1 MPNPAPSAADTG
13 LPDDMDALRRDIYR
27 ANDMAGALAI
37 LTWDALNGTDTRAA
51 QVAWGVAEDLAEKLG
66 ALADKADEWKLR
78 VKRAARKGLEA

>member
-1 MPNPAPSAADTG
+1 MPSTARTAADPG
-13 LPDDMDALRRDIYR
+13 LPEDMDALRRDIYR

-37 LTWDALNGTDTRAA
+37 LTWDALNGGGPRATQA
-51 QVAWGVAEDLAEKLG
+51 AWGVAEDLAEKLG